1 MKQPLKDFLDRR
13 EAWESLFKAIP
24 VESIFVRNGLEESSQ
39 EDSRI
44 LRSFCRMC
52 HGGCGTLVHV
62 SKGRVRKVEGDPE
75 HPMNLGSLCTKGV
88 SSIQQLYSPYRLHYP
103 LKRVGKR
110 GEGKWKRVSWEEA
123 LDYVAEE
130 MTRIKKAYGPEA
142 MAMGQGTGRLFF
154 MLPVRLCNTFGTP
167 NWMEP
172 GWQQCLFPRVS
183 ACFLTHGSYHMP
195 DYYGFGGVLPKCML
209 IWGVNPPAS
218 NDNGNISTRLIEAR
232 SKSGG
237 KLIVVDPRF
246 TPLASKA
253 DIWLPVR
260 PGTDDALALGLIHTI
275 VKEGHIDER
284 FLRDHSNA
292 TFLIR
297 EDNGDPLTEA
307 DVCGTGDPKTFLVWD
322 QKTQTACP
330 FNHPDIAPA
339 LFGTFTVGGIVCKT
353 ALEKLRERVAPFTPE
368 ETSRITWVPA
378 ERVLDAARLYA
389 KTKPASYQWGVAF
402 DHTNNTIQTA
412 RAVALLPV
420 LCGNLDVPGGNI
432 FPLQLPNITSCY
444 SLKLP
449 LSEKLPPEQLDKQ
462 IGADQYPLGCGKT
475 SFFASA
481 HIPSLMKTIITEKP
495 YPIKGMLV
503 FGGNHFLGCADAKN
517 LAYEAY
523 KRLELLMVADLFMT
537 PVAELADVV
546 LPAAGWLERS
556 SIAGWPAFCDAI
568 LGFQQKVVQLFDCKQ
583 DEEICME
590 LGRRLGLGEYFPWEN
605 MDDYMESL
613 CEGSGYHWEDLKN
626 KSFIVGKKT
635 YRNYDHLHT
644 PSGKVELYSLA
655 LKQLGFDPLPFYREP
670 AESPLSTPDLAR
682 EYPFVLTTGGRVP
695 GYMHSEHRALPLIR
709 EIWRDPK
716 LQINPE
722 AAERLGIKEGD
733 WVWIETPRGRC
744 KQRATL
750 TQGIHPQVVHAEHG
764 WWFPEKPGQ
773 EPSLHG
779 CWESNI
785 NVVTDGEHCD
795 PIIGSSTLRGLLC
808 KVYKGEEK

>member
-1 MKQPLKDFLDRR
+1 MKQPLKDFLDGK
-13 EAWESLFKAIP
+13 EAWESLFRTMPA
-24 VESIFVRNGLEESSQ
+24 ETIFVQTDMKKTPQEES
-39 EDSRI
+39 RV

-88 SSIQQLYSPYRLHYP
+88 SSIQQLYSPRRNHYP

-110 GEGKWKRVSWEEA
+110 GEGKWKRVSWNEA
-123 LDYVAEE
+123 LDYVAQE
-130 MTRIKKAYGPEA
+130 MTRIKTEFGAEA
-142 MAMGQGTGRLFF
+142 VAMGQGTGRLFF

-172 GWQQCLFPRVS
+172 GWQQCLFPRVC
-183 ACFLTHGSYHMP
+183 AGFLTYGSYFMP
-195 DYYGFGGVLPKCML
+195 DYYGFGGVLPQCML

-218 NDNGNISTRLIEAR
+218 NDNGNIVARLMEAR
-232 SKSGG
+232 SKSGA
-237 KLIVVDPRF
+237 KLIVVDPRM
-246 TPLASKA
+246 TPLAAKA

-260 PGTDDALALGLIHTI
+260 PATDDALALGLIRTILSEGLFDEAFLSKHTN
-275 VKEGHIDER
+275 
-284 FLRDHSNA
+284 SP
-292 TFLIR
+292 FLIR

-307 DVCGTGDPKTFLVWD
+307 DLGGTGDPKTFLVWD
-322 QKTQTACP
+322 QKTQTPSPC
-330 FNHPDIAPA
+330 NRPDIAPA
-339 LFGTFTVGGIVCKT
+339 LFGTFTAGGIACKT

-368 ETSRITWVPA
+368 ETARITWIPA
-378 ERVLDAARLYA
+378 QKVVDAARLYA
-389 KTKPASYQWGVAF
+389 KTKPASFQWGVAF
-402 DHTNNTIQTA
+402 DHNNNTVQTA

-449 LSEKLPPEQLDKQ
+449 LSEKLPPEQLEKQ
-462 IGADQYPLGCGKT
+462 IGAGTYPLGCGKT
-475 SFFASA
+475 SFFPSA
-481 HIPSLMKTIITEKP
+481 HIPSLMKAMITGKP
-495 YPIKGMLV
+495 YPVKGMLV

-517 LAYEAY
+517 LTYEAY
-523 KRLELLMVADLFMT
+523 KRLEFLMVADLFMT
-537 PVAELADVV
+537 PVAEMADVV

-556 SIAGWPAFCDAI
+556 TISGWPSFCDAI
-568 LGFQQKVVQLFDCKQ
+568 LGFEQKAAQLFECKQ

-590 LGRRLGLGEYFPWEN
+590 LGRRLGLGEYFPWKN
-605 MDDYMESL
+605 MEEYMEFL
-613 CEGSGYHWEDLKN
+613 CEESGYHWEDLKN

-635 YRNYDHLHT
+635 YGNYDHLHT
-644 PSGKVELYSLA
+644 PTGKIEVYSLA
-655 LKQLGFDPLPFYREP
+655 LKGLGHDPLPLYREP
-670 AESPLSTPDLAR
+670 AESPLSTPELAR

-695 GYMHSEHRALPLIR
+695 GYMHTEHRALPLIR
-709 EIWRDPK
+709 EIWKDPK

-722 AAERLGIKEGD
+722 AAERLGINEGD

-750 TQGIHPQVVHAEHG
+750 SQGIHPQVVHAEHD

-808 KVYKGEEK
+808 KVYKEKEK